1 MYRQIDSDYAVAG
14 QLRPEDMKALA
25 DAGFR
30 SVVNNRPDGEELSQ
44 PNHSVMEAAAR
55 AAGLQYAYIP
65 VGAAFPVEAAAVQ
78 LRSALPQLAT
88 PILGYCRSGARS
100 TTVYQLARSMG

>member
-30 SVVNNRPDGEELSQ
+30 SVINNRPDGEELSQ
-44 PNHSVMEAAAR
+44 PSHAVMEAAAK

-65 VGAAFPVEAAAVQ
+65 VGAAFPVEVAAVQ
-78 LRSALPQLAT
+78 LRSTLQALPS
-88 PILGYCRSGARS
+88 PVLGYCRSGARS
-100 TTVYQLARSMG
+100 TTVYQLARARG